1 MLNCRRLGSPNF
13 QRYAMKVSPMLIC
26 TALLSFALAASP
38 VTVCAQKNK
47 DADKQE
53 EQVTEESMEAL
64 QEAMDDLVSAL
75 KEKDYEEARAMID
88 KIAVKYKGGDKA
100 QREAAVKLLQSCLKN
115 KKKVVRNAAIT
126 SLGQTGGKAVKILMK
141 GAKASKKDASLQ
153 QRYLAAAGKLR
164 DEKIIPDLIKYMNN
178 KDNNTIK
185 TAIYALGRYNESSTK
200 VRKMIVKAL
209 LKQYSSVASAY
220 TKPNPSTS
228 DRQKYDALFAP
239 FESTLKKLTK
249 QEMEGFNL
257 WDRWYRK
264 VGKKRKEW

>member
-1 MLNCRRLGSPNF
+1 
-13 QRYAMKVSPMLIC
+13 MKVSPILIC
-26 TALLSFALAASP
+26 TVLLSVFLVSLPAP
-38 VTVCAQKNK
+38 VHAQKK
-47 DADKQE
+47 KGEDKQE
-53 EQVTEESMEAL
+53 EQITEESMEAL
-64 QEAMDDLVSAL
+64 QEAMDDLASAL
-75 KEKDYEEARAMID
+75 KEKDYEEAQAMID
-88 KIAVKYKGGDKA
+88 KIAVKYKGGNKA

-115 KKKVVRNAAIT
+115 KKKAVRNAAIT
-126 SLGQTGGKAVKILMK
+126 SLGHTGGKAVKILMK
-141 GAKASKKDASLQ
+141 GAKTSKKDPSLQ

-185 TAIYALGRYNESSTK
+185 VAIYALGRFNESSTK

-209 LKQYSSVASAY
+209 LKRYSSVASAY

-228 DRQKYDALFAP
+228 DKQRYDALFAP

-264 VGKKRKEW
+264 TGKKRKEW